1 MSKLRY
7 TVTLLLSLIGVATTA
22 HAQNQTTL
30 SEADYELLNNFKSQ
44 YQIVPSEVEAELID
58 SSEFQNQV
66 KQVVTQEELLMA
78 IQSNKLEEFLKRKG
92 VLIQKKTGN
101 DVECFVC
108 KIKKNE

>member
-7 TVTLLLSLIGVATTA
+7 TATLLLSFIGVATAAQAQSQTA
-22 HAQNQTTL
+22 LN
-30 SEADYELLNNFKSQ
+30 EADYEFLNNFKNQ
-44 YQIVPSEVEAELID
+44 HQIVPSEAVADLID

-78 IQSNKLEEFLKRKG
+78 IQSNKLEEFLERKG
-92 VLIQKKTGN
+92 VMIQERTAN